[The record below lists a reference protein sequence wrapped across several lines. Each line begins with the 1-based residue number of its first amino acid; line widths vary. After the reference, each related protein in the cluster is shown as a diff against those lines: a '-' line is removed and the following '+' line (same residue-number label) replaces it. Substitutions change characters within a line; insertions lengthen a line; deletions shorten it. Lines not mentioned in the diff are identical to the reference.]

1 MRFDNVSFFF
11 DGNAII
17 ENFNLNIMQG
27 DKQGDKILLK
37 GISGGMI

>member
-11 DGNAII
+11 DGNSII

-27 DKQGDKILLK
+27 DKQGDKILSK
-37 GISGGMI
+37 AYQGE